1 MTTRRAQGFTLIE
14 LLIVVA
20 IIGIIAA
27 IAIPSL
33 LRARQSANEASAI
46 GSLRS
51 VASSQ
56 QNYAASAARGGYAP
70 TLPRLGLACPG
81 STIPFL
87 SSELTSA
94 VTVQKSGFL
103 MEMQPGT
110 TATPAPLDCNNA
122 ATVSDFYMTAIA
134 SAPGITANRAFAVT
148 NFGSIWENVTAPGS
162 IPPTEAEMLGPATDP
177 VHPLR

>member
-1 MTTRRAQGFTLIE
+1 MTTRRTHGFTLIE

-20 IIGIIAA
+20 IIGIICA

-56 QNYAASAARGGYAP
+56 QNYSASAARGGYAP
-70 TLPRLGLACPG
+70 TLPRLGQTCPG

-87 SSELTSA
+87 SSELTAA
-94 VTVQKSGFL
+94 VAVQKSGFI
-103 MEMQPGT
+103 MEMQPAAG
-110 TATPAPLDCNNA
+110 AGAAPLDCNGA
-122 ATVSDFYMTAIA
+122 VTVSGFYMTAIA
-134 SAPGITANRAFAVT
+134 SSPGITANRAFSVM
-148 NFGSIWENVTAPGS
+148 NEGSIWENVTAPGS
-162 IPPTEAEMLGPATDP
+162 TAPTEAEMGTTPTNA